1 MRQQHQHVLN
11 ERTLDSRLTLK
22 LKTLNKKK
30 HFIMLIFVYNIKVVL
45 FTD

>member
-30 HFIMLIFVYNIKVVL
+30 TLYPVYICL
-45 FTD
+45 

>member
-30 HFIMLIFVYNIKVVL
+30 TLYHVNICL
-45 FTD
+45 